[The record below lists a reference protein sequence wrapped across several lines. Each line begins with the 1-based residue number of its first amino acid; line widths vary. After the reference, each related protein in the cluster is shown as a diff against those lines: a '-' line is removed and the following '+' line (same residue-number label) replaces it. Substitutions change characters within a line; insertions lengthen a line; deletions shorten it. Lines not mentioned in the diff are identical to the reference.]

1 MRWAA
6 KEKWAVPVVGTA
18 RSLCRSA
25 QTQPGL
31 DELVGVMSPSRPELF
46 GELLIGADDMALASP
61 VAGAAAVEESG
72 VAGAVAAASAPEAAA
87 AEASAL
93 ASCFLQA
100 ETDMAAAPIRATPT
114 RRRVEVVVICCR

>member
-61 VAGAAAVEESG
+61 A
-72 VAGAVAAASAPEAAA
+72 EAAA

-114 RRRVEVVVICCR
+114 RRRVEVVVICCPLVIAGGLIGGTPLAAAST

>member
-1 MRWAA
+1 
-6 KEKWAVPVVGTA
+6 
-18 RSLCRSA
+18 
-25 QTQPGL
+25 
-31 DELVGVMSPSRPELF
+31 MSPSRPELF

-114 RRRVEVVVICCR
+114 RRRVEVVVICCPLVIADGRGLNSSGPAKVAEAPAWPS